1 MLREQQHVHQH
12 EGEHRRRWFHSGEM
26 DLIVWVEDDGGPC
39 GLQLTYDSGESGQGM
54 KVLTWLPESGYS
66 HDSLDEGE
74 DRPFRYKMTPLVVAD
89 GVFEHV
95 RVLAHFKAQAGDMPA
110 DMRAF
115 VEDRLSQ
122 YPV

>member
-1 MLREQQHVHQH
+1 
-12 EGEHRRRWFHSGEM
+12 M

-74 DRPFRYKMTPLVVAD
+74 DRPFRYKMTPVAVPD
-89 GVFEHV
+89 GVFNQEEVLDRFLKESEEIDSDV
-95 RVLAHFKAQAGDMPA
+95 REFVAGKL
-110 DMRAF
+110 R
-115 VEDRLSQ
+115 E
-122 YPV
+122 YPL